1 MDASTIDL
9 LLGILF
15 IVVIPVM
22 TLVAVEI
29 FEEDDDDKRKDLKW

>member
-9 LLGILF
+9 LLGIFF
-15 IVVIPVM
+15 IVVVPVM

-29 FEEDDDDKRKDLKW
+29 FEEDDGDKRKDLKW